1 MPQPQ
6 NAMEIFQFLDK
17 SNCRKCGEK
26 TCLAFAGAVFTGRK
40 KIAECPSLSPDIVR
54 RFSESE
60 ALNSIEQNRDAYLQ
74 DLKNEIAKIDLA
86 EAAKRIGAIFSSG
99 KLTLKVMGKDFGVDT
114 QGRLYTDIHVNPW
127 VAAPFLNYILHG
139 KGTTA
144 SGKWVTFRELN
155 GGKERYPLFQKRCE
169 DAIKSVADSYTE
181 LFDDLVHLFSGRQ
194 VEKQFESDV
203 SVVLHPLPRLP
214 IMVCYWRPEDGLESS
229 INLFFDETADQN
241 LDIGSIF
248 SLGAGMAQ
256 MFGKLAQRHG
266 YPV

>member
-1 MPQPQ
+1 
-6 NAMEIFQFLDK
+6 
-17 SNCRKCGEK
+17 
-26 TCLAFAGAVFTGRK
+26 
-40 KIAECPSLSPDIVR
+40 
-54 RFSESE
+54 
-60 ALNSIEQNRDAYLQ
+60 
-74 DLKNEIAKIDLA
+74 
-86 EAAKRIGAIFSSG
+86 
-99 KLTLKVMGKDFGVDT
+99 
-114 QGRLYTDIHVNPW
+114 
-127 VAAPFLNYILHG
+127 VATPFLNYIRYG

-144 SGKWVTFRELN
+144 SGKWVTFRELK